1 MTHFFVPY
9 VVTAYL
15 WLRDRQRWRA
25 WLAQFSLM
33 TSLGLAGYVL
43 LPTMPPWLAS
53 ANGFLPAVER
63 TALRGWRLFNFHI
76 AESLIHKGQATTN
89 LVAAF
94 PSLHAAFPALLTMFF
109 WSRLGSWGRATL
121 MAYTL
126 AMALTLVISGEHYVV
141 DVLGG
146 WAVAAVTVLT
156 WKRLSARSSVSRWL
170 TS

>member
-1 MTHFFVPY
+1 
-9 VVTAYL
+9 
-15 WLRDRQRWRA
+15 
-25 WLAQFSLM
+25 M

-53 ANGFLPAVER
+53 GLPAVER

-109 WSRLGSWGRATL
+109 WLPIG
-121 MAYTL
+121 
-126 AMALTLVISGEHYVV
+126 
-141 DVLGG
+141 
-146 WAVAAVTVLT
+146 
-156 WKRLSARSSVSRWL
+156 
-170 TS
+170 